1 MRTIYRKCC
10 RKVLAAGLCVSL
22 IAVQSVVQYTEI
34 VEASNEDFSDIFIG
48 MDSVINQLLDFGL
61 DIQEVETLLNV
72 TPKDTSFF
80 SESSIESPYDGT
92 FQIMNATYPE
102 ITQMYAVSKY
112 DGNPAKTVDEQQKRF
127 TNVYNVA
134 VKNYQTFR
142 YEGPKNSNEDWGKYF
157 FYLYLSHYMDGP
169 FRAPTANDLP
179 EVISLQDVQAYERF
193 LSGTSMA
200 NAGRKMSEFAM
211 TLYSVPDAKNAIL
224 NKTHSLDSTIAE
236 QLNKANSVFT
246 TMDGGVTTAK
256 NIKTY
261 AISFIIEKFKSDFDT
276 AESEE
281 QFRLMTEE
289 YVLNKLC

>member
-102 ITQMYAVSKY
+102 ITQM
-112 DGNPAKTVDEQQKRF
+112 
-127 TNVYNVA
+127 
-134 VKNYQTFR
+134 
-142 YEGPKNSNEDWGKYF
+142 
-157 FYLYLSHYMDGP
+157 
-169 FRAPTANDLP
+169 
-179 EVISLQDVQAYERF
+179 
-193 LSGTSMA
+193 
-200 NAGRKMSEFAM
+200 
-211 TLYSVPDAKNAIL
+211 
-224 NKTHSLDSTIAE
+224 
-236 QLNKANSVFT
+236 
-246 TMDGGVTTAK
+246 
-256 NIKTY
+256 
-261 AISFIIEKFKSDFDT
+261 
-276 AESEE
+276 
-281 QFRLMTEE
+281 
-289 YVLNKLC
+289 